1 MTKAVEDDDQ
11 VENTTSSWYKVQL
24 REEVGS
30 FSSLFKQAKPDED
43 EIKDFFFCKQLQP
56 REQTAKFGSGD
67 CQAEQLNVN
76 EQNWVTGQGLAM
88 MAKNTLGRREQLNR
102 RQEDDGISCSEK
114 SKMVGAGCE

>member
-43 EIKDFFFCKQLQP
+43 EIKDFFFSQTASAKRANGKIRVGRLSGRATECEWAKLSNWAGFGDDGEKYTWEKGAT
-56 REQTAKFGSGD
+56 EQTTRRWRVP
-67 CQAEQLNVN
+67 L
-76 EQNWVTGQGLAM
+76 
-88 MAKNTLGRREQLNR
+88 LG
-102 RQEDDGISCSEK
+102 
-114 SKMVGAGCE
+114 